1 MTPETL
7 TCTANITPDQLS
19 ALRDGALPM
28 AEAQR
33 LREHISGCPACQ
45 ARLADYNTLAT
56 ALRQQR
62 ELEPGERIV
71 EGVRAR
77 LASGSAPQRRLPR
90 LPRPSRRLWAGL
102 ATLAPVAAIILLFV
116 YVFGGLAGHN
126 RPAADKTP
134 TILPAPTIT
143 PLGGKHLSPT
153 ASPATVTLPPFTPA
167 ISAQAAWGALTPLE
181 SFQAPSNTG
190 KQYLAGA
197 LSPDATMLAGSAA
210 PTTYPTT
217 GWPQVNLVT
226 YDFASRSWRT
236 LGPNW
241 QGDRFGVSGGASSI
255 DSRFIIYSY
264 NDGHGQ
270 TCGVCHN
277 HTWAHDR
284 QTGATWEV
292 DPKKGEMS
300 ELDSGDHVVIETASD
315 MQFILVDLATRHSTP
330 AIPQSEQA
338 GADIQLVG
346 FSWPYLIYSFQGPT
360 PSGQPLVTTLRLHN
374 ELTNTSVILP
384 EPLEQLF
391 ADNHS
396 SGSQS
401 NVDWATLVGDTLYF
415 TTNTVY
421 NSSAQITAA
430 YGSLYRV
437 SHFSTPGGD
446 GPQVLARWQS
456 DDSSYPYAISYH
468 RSANARLITLNSDY
482 VWDIA
487 EGKLVQLNTSQQL
500 NAGQG
505 TGASLSGKYL
515 LLVSESAPNSAGSSG
530 AVYDT
535 TTLPIH

>member
-1 MTPETL
+1 MAPETL
-7 TCTANITPDQLS
+7 TCTANIAPDQLS
-19 ALRDGALPM
+19 ALRDDALPM

-45 ARLADYNTLAT
+45 ARLADYDTLAA

-71 EGVRAR
+71 EGVHAR
-77 LASGSAPQRRLPR
+77 LAAPTTPQRRVPR
-90 LPRPSRRLWAGL
+90 LPRPSRRLWVGL

-134 TILPAPTIT
+134 AITPAPTTT
-143 PLGGKHLSPT
+143 PLGGKLLSPT
-153 ASPATVTLPPFTPA
+153 ATPGIAPPFTPA
-167 ISAQAAWGALTPLE
+167 ISAAAAWGTLTPME

-190 KQYLAGA
+190 KQYLVGA
-197 LSPDATMLAGSAA
+197 LSPDATTLAGTAA
-210 PTTYPTT
+210 PATYPTT

-226 YDFASRSWRT
+226 YDFASRSWGT
-236 LGPNW
+236 LKPNW

-255 DSRFIIYSY
+255 DSRFIVYGY

-277 HTWAHDR
+277 QTWAYDR

-292 DPKKGEMS
+292 DPKKGELS
-300 ELDSGDHVVIETASD
+300 EFGSGDHVVIETASD
-315 MQFILVDLATRHSTP
+315 MQVIMVDLATRSVTQ
-330 AIPQSEQA
+330 AIPQNEQA
-338 GADIQLVG
+338 GADIQLTG
-346 FSWPYLIYSFQGPT
+346 FSWPYVIYSYQGPT
-360 PSGQPLVTTLRLHN
+360 PSGQPPVATLRLHN
-374 ELTNTSVILP
+374 ELTNTTVILP

-396 SGSQS
+396 SGSQRS
-401 NVDWATLVGDTLYF
+401 VDWATLVGDTLYF

-446 GPQVLARWQS
+446 GPHVLARWQS
-456 DDSSYPYAISYH
+456 DESAYPYAISND

-505 TGASLSGKYL
+505 MGASLSGKYL

-530 AVYDT
+530 GVYDT
-535 TTLPIH
+535 TTLPIR